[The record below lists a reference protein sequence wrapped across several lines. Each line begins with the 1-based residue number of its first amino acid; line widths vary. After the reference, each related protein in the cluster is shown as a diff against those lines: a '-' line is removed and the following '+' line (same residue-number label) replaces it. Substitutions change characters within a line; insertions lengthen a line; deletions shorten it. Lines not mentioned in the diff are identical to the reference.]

1 MTIET
6 SKSSETVSG
15 AVARKTGFVEGMS
28 AGGVFTVTCYDSNGN
43 QKWVDIAPNLV
54 VNTGLQDM
62 NTKYFSGSSYT
73 ATWYVGLVG
82 NTSSNTTFSGGDT
95 LASHTGWTELTPG
108 TAYSGNRKAATFGA
122 ATLADPSNINNASST
137 ASFTISANAT
147 VSGAFLTNVATGTS
161 GLLFSVS
168 DFQSPGDRQVVNG
181 DVLNVTY
188 SFNLDAS

>member
-15 AVARKTGFVEGMS
+15 AVARKTGFVDGMS
-28 AGGVFTVTCYDSNGN
+28 AGGVFTVTCYDKDGN

-62 NTKYFSGSSYT
+62 NTKYFTGSSYT
-73 ATWYVGLVG
+73 ATWYIGLVG

-95 LASHTGWTELTPG
+95 LASHAGWEENSNY
-108 TAYSGNRKAATFGA
+108 AGNRKAATFGA
-122 ATLADPSNINNASST
+122 ATLADPSNINNSSST
-137 ASFTISANAT
+137 ASFTMNANAT
-147 VSGAFLTNVATGTS
+147 ISGAFLANVATGTS
-161 GLLFSVS
+161 GTLFSVS
-168 DFQSPGDRQVVNG
+168 DFQSPGDRQVVSG

>member
-62 NTKYFSGSSYT
+62 NTKYFTGSTYT
-73 ATWYVGLVG
+73 ATWYIGLVG
-82 NTSSNTTFSGGDT
+82 NTSSNTTFSGDDT
-95 LASHTGWTELTPG
+95 LASHTGWEENTS
-108 TAYSGNRKAATFGA
+108 YSGNRKAATFGA

-137 ASFTISANAT
+137 ASFTMNANAT
-147 VSGAFLTNVATGTS
+147 ISGAFLANVATGTS
-161 GLLFSVS
+161 GTLFSVS
-168 DFQSPGDRQVVNG
+168 DFQSPGDRQVVSG

>member
-1 MTIET
+1 MTIEK

-28 AGGVFTVTCYDSNGN
+28 AGGVFTVTCYDSEGN
-43 QKWVDIAPNLV
+43 QKWVNIAPNLV

-62 NTKYFSGSSYT
+62 NTKYFSASGYT
-73 ATWYVGLVG
+73 AAWYVGLVG

-95 LASHTGWTELTPG
+95 LASHAGWEENSS
-108 TAYSGNRKAATFGA
+108 YSGNRKAATFGA

-137 ASFTISANAT
+137 ASFTMNANAT
-147 VSGAFLTNVATGTS
+147 IAGAFLANVATGTS

-168 DFQSPGDRQVVNG
+168 DFQAPGDRTVVSG

-188 SFNLDAS
+188 SFNLDAT